1 MRINQCHQTTK
12 HTVWHAT
19 ECEPA
24 HRALHLLPS
33 SQRRCVFWQ
42 LSLEFCRVFVVSALA
57 HHKLQRM
64 PRYLIAKAT
73 TKRTNELTWLHLCT
87 HSPALLHMCVVVCV
101 RHWMVHAFILLRCIS
116 YRIGNC
122 ADMSHKRF
130 FRSTTQFII
139 FIKLHK
145 HTRFFTHTHIH
156 TYLHIRALA
165 NKQHRLT
172 RMRARISRSHCL
184 SKVASATAATTN
196 LAMATVVSV
205 GRQPLCDFAAT
216 TMANGQLTLL
226 RHSFGGW
233 MMRSQLVVGR
243 RPVSVY
249 IAIDAL
255 ISWHYKINAIPIAM
269 RDTSSHMQ
277 RNVQQRRSAS
287 LSLSLS
293 PLAILCYWF
302 LFCPFF
308 TYLFLVF
315 VWISS
320 FLFSLCDSAW
330 IPWA

>member
-19 ECEPA
+19 ECESA

-73 TKRTNELTWLHLCT
+73 TKRTNELTWRHLCT
-87 HSPALLHMCVVVCV
+87 HSPAFLHMCVVVCV
-101 RHWMVHAFILLRCIS
+101 RHWVVHAFILLRCIS

-145 HTRFFTHTHIH
+145 HISTHTHIH

-172 RMRARISRSHCL
+172 RMRARISHSHCL

-315 VWISS
+315 LWISS